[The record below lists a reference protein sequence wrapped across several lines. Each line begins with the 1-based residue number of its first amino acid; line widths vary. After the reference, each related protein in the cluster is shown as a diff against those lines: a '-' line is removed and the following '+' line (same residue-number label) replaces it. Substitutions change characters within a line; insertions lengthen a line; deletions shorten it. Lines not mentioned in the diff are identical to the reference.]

1 MGTAILKTTT
11 NAAQNINS
19 AQRTIG
25 TYTNS
30 TNQVVTVVPVVLLE
44 GLGASIGTAT
54 YTVEFCPTSS
64 GAVVQQLTR
73 CQLASAP
80 VGGGAKQLLDFQS
93 LTIASG
99 GSTFPREAMQVRP
112 GDSLVVKVQSNSAS
126 DTAAVATVYFMD
138 GDAVVASTV
147 SSELTGQNL
156 GTGVYIELAES
167 TENRWV
173 RPRVDLSNWGGAG
186 SNTATLTVIIRTD
199 DYSIA
204 LNDYTGQYND
214 LPDGQ
219 TTAILS
225 ASTIES
231 IRQPFFVPAGY
242 IMELGIY
249 STGTS
254 VSSVNVT
261 AYFDVMETPRSGS
274 GAPFIFIDDDQ

>member
-1 MGTAILKTTT
+1 MGTAILKTST

-30 TNQVVTVVPVVLLE
+30 TNNIVNVVPVVLLT
-44 GLGASIGTAT
+44 GLGASLGTAT
-54 YTVEFCPTSS
+54 YTVEYCPTSA

-73 CQLASAP
+73 CKLASAP
-80 VGGGAKQLLDFQS
+80 VASADQLLDFQS

-156 GTGVYIELAES
+156 GSGVYIELAES
-167 TENRWV
+167 TEDRWV

-186 SNTATLTVIIRTD
+186 SNVATLAVNIRTD
-199 DYSIA
+199 DFSSS
-204 LNDYTGQYND
+204 LNDVTGDYND

-225 ASTIES
+225 ASTIEN

-242 IMELGIY
+242 IMELGIT

-254 VSSVNVT
+254 VASVNLT
-261 AYFDVMETPRSGS
+261 AYFDVMETPRTVRG
-274 GAPFIFIDDDQ
+274 GLFIFQDD

>member
-25 TYTNS
+25 TYTNT
-30 TNQVVTVVPVVLLE
+30 TNSIVNVVPVVLLT
-44 GLGASIGTAT
+44 GLGAAIGTAT

-80 VGGGAKQLLDFQS
+80 VGGADQLLDFQS

-126 DTAAVATVYFMD
+126 DTAVVATVYFMD
-138 GDAVVASTV
+138 GDSVVSTTV
-147 SSELTGQNL
+147 SSVLTGQNL

-186 SNTATLTVIIRTD
+186 SNVATLTVTISND
-199 DYSIA
+199 DFLTS
-204 LNDYTGQYND
+204 LQDFSGDYND
-214 LPDGQ
+214 LPDNQ
-219 TTAILS
+219 ATAILS
-225 ASTIES
+225 ASTIENV
-231 IRQPFFVPAGY
+231 RQPWFVPAGY
-242 IMELGIY
+242 TMRMWIY

-254 VSSVNVT
+254 VSSVNLT

>member
-1 MGTAILKTTT
+1 MGTAILKTST
-11 NAAQNINS
+11 NAAQNINA

-30 TNQVVTVVPVVLLE
+30 TNNIVNVVPVVLLT
-44 GLGASIGTAT
+44 GLGASLGTAT
-54 YTVEFCPTSS
+54 YTVEYCPTSA

-73 CQLASAP
+73 CELASAP
-80 VGGGAKQLLDFQS
+80 VNGADQLLDFQS

-126 DTAAVATVYFMD
+126 DTEAVATVYYMD
-138 GDAVVASTV
+138 GDAVVAETV
-147 SSELTGQNL
+147 SSSLTGQDL
-156 GTGVYIELAES
+156 GPGVSVALAES

-186 SNTATLTVIIRTD
+186 SNVAKLTVTIRTD
-199 DYSIA
+199 DYSSL
-204 LNDYTGQYND
+204 LNDYTGDYND

-219 TTAILS
+219 TTAIFS
-225 ASTIES
+225 ASTIEN

-242 IMELGIY
+242 IMELVIS

-254 VSSVNVT
+254 VSSVNLT

>member
-1 MGTAILKTTT
+1 MGTAILKTST

-25 TYTNS
+25 TYTNT
-30 TNQVVTVVPVVLLE
+30 TNNIVNVVPVVLLT
-44 GLGASIGTAT
+44 GLGASLGTAT
-54 YTVEFCPTSS
+54 YTVEYCQTSA

-80 VGGGAKQLLDFQS
+80 VGSADQLLDFQS

-147 SSELTGQNL
+147 SSELTGQHL
-156 GTGVYIELAES
+156 GSGVFIELAES

-186 SNTATLTVIIRTD
+186 SNVATLTVVIRTD
-199 DYSIA
+199 DYSIV
-204 LNDYTGQYND
+204 LNDFTGDYND

-225 ASTIES
+225 ASTIEG

-254 VSSVNVT
+254 VASVNLT